1 MKKFILLFLM
11 MLTVSPLMLFAQD
24 VVEMDPSNVVLDFT
38 TYGGLAAIVG
48 MVIVQ
53 IGKLIPAV
61 NNNKWLKILCS
72 LIVGIAIAVV
82 VKAIGITSPIAD
94 LSWGSTVIAG
104 LITGGSSCGLYDLI
118 SSIIKLFKKEEEV

>member
-1 MKKFILLFLM
+1 M

-24 VVEMDPSNVVLDFT
+24 MVEMDSSNVVLDFT
-38 TYGGLAAIVG
+38 TYGGLAAIAG

-82 VKAIGITSPIAD
+82 VKAIGITSPVTD